1 MEDVNIFPAIV
12 EDILFNKCLFKVI
25 PLYCLKSELKRKNIT
40 FSAVDSYHILTV
52 KLRKKLLEESNAD
65 SALIKP
71 LTDEID
77 YFHFSQRKEKA
88 FTCSLI
94 GCPFQARNHRL
105 YLKHL
110 RDLHQN
116 SNLKLACKLNGCP
129 SEFNGINMLQI
140 HIKRAHRSRESL
152 VKIGQRSMVEQ
163 MVQLRCSS
171 VSCNHQTVQNI
182 KELKRHLKNHLEKFE
197 MVACIFLGCDF
208 ETNVAGTFRGHLSRK
223 HKSQEMDDLKAGIV
237 LGGPTHSANED
248 IEFSRDPAL
257 SEEELHPVDS
267 SWSED
272 DLDLDGDEG
281 AYYEQG
287 YDNQVDCFIKAI
299 AIKFVDWMNIKNV
312 PYSTCNIIIK
322 EVFNA
327 YAEGKK
333 ASSTNIRKLLQDVDV
348 DDILIEQILR
358 KVAEDDPFDQA
369 RSVLESEEKRLN
381 YVKET
386 FDHIEP
392 ETVYLNKENSES
404 YQYISIIKSL
414 KVLLEDK
421 TFINQKQTD
430 GYFPEESVY
439 KDVRDGEYLKNN
451 PYFISNP
458 EAVPI
463 LLFQDELEV
472 REGLNQNLNKIGGTF
487 HRGLIFFCLFRNF
500 KKILPRKMCRYPARS
515 TAG

>member
-1 MEDVNIFPAIV
+1 MYLIQPV
-12 EDILFNKCLFKVI
+12 
-25 PLYCLKSELKRKNIT
+25 T
-40 FSAVDSYHILTV
+40 LT
-52 KLRKKLLEESNAD
+52 
-65 SALIKP
+65 
-71 LTDEID
+71 
-77 YFHFSQRKEKA
+77 
-88 FTCSLI
+88 
-94 GCPFQARNHRL
+94 
-105 YLKHL
+105 
-110 RDLHQN
+110 
-116 SNLKLACKLNGCP
+116 
-129 SEFNGINMLQI
+129 
-140 HIKRAHRSRESL
+140 
-152 VKIGQRSMVEQ
+152 
-163 MVQLRCSS
+163 
-171 VSCNHQTVQNI
+171 
-182 KELKRHLKNHLEKFE
+182 
-197 MVACIFLGCDF
+197 
-208 ETNVAGTFRGHLSRK
+208 
-223 HKSQEMDDLKAGIV
+223 
-237 LGGPTHSANED
+237 
-248 IEFSRDPAL
+248 
-257 SEEELHPVDS
+257 
-267 SWSED
+267 
-272 DLDLDGDEG
+272 
-281 AYYEQG
+281 
-287 YDNQVDCFIKAI
+287 
-299 AIKFVDWMNIKNV
+299 
-312 PYSTCNIIIK
+312 
-322 EVFNA
+322 VFNA

-487 HRGLIFFCLFRNF
+487 HGGLIFCLF
-500 KKILPRKMCRYPARS
+500 I
-515 TAG
+515 